1 MFGQPGGGELLLGG
15 GGGGFEGSIGNGGYL
30 SESGGA
36 GGTSAPGA
44 NGSNAFNL
52 SDFPSLGGGGG
63 ESGNNGLAAA
73 LRQQDLLAQQQMMQ
87 QGGSGNAKSSNLYRL
102 AMSAGG
108 NGTGA
113 NFNMAPEDFPALPGA
128 PPPGSVSGTG
138 SGLLSGGEGTQ
149 REVSGSSAGSSA
161 STSSFVTAQPTVSR
175 VNSNGS
181 GVGLYGGGDIDSG
194 SNPVDYN
201 SILGSTSGGMGN
213 IGSVQSSNN
222 PGSSSLPHQ
231 QRTAS
236 SSTTQTGSGAAGSSS
251 GSGGAGS
258 TGGSSLS
265 GDYGLLGLLG
275 VIRMSDAD
283 RNALALGSD
292 LTALG
297 LNLSSSD
304 QLYSTFASPWSESP
318 TTREPQYQLPMCYY
332 MQPPALKTG
341 HLSKFQLETLFYIFY
356 ALPKD
361 VLQAYAAQEL
371 YSREWRYHVDLKLWF
386 KRASPADGVANSAGS
401 GAQYLYFDI
410 NSWERRLFNGNMNQ
424 NITSGLLSEDDV
436 RVRVPNS

>member
-1 MFGQPGGGELLLGG
+1 MAAPAPGSSASSATSDGRSGGADFLGLVGTQSSAGVGMFGQPGGGDLLLGG
-15 GGGGFEGSIGNGGYL
+15 AGGFEGSIANGGYL
-30 SESGGA
+30 NESGGA
-36 GGTSAPGA
+36 GGTPAPGV

-63 ESGNNGLAAA
+63 ESTGASGNNGLAAA
-73 LRQQDLLAQQQMMQ
+73 LRQQEQLLAQQQMMQ
-87 QGGSGNAKSSNLYRL
+87 QGGSGNAKTTNLYRL

-108 NGTGA
+108 AATGA
-113 NFNMAPEDFPALPGA
+113 NFNIATEEFPALPGA
-128 PPPGSVSGTG
+128 PPPVPGG

-161 STSSFVTAQPTVSR
+161 STSSFVTAAPTVSR

-181 GVGLYGGGDIDSG
+181 GVGLYGGDMDAGN
-194 SNPVDYN
+194 NPADYN
-201 SILGSTSGGMGN
+201 NILGSSSGGIGN
-213 IGSVQSSNN
+213 ISGVQSSNN
-222 PGSSSLPHQ
+222 PASSSLPHQ
-231 QRTAS
+231 QRTTS
-236 SSTTQTGSGAAGSSS
+236 SSTAQTGSGAAASSS
-251 GSGGAGS
+251 GSGGTGS

-318 TTREPQYQLPMCYY
+318 TTREPQYQV
-332 MQPPALKTG
+332 
-341 HLSKFQLETLFYIFY
+341 S
-356 ALPKD
+356 
-361 VLQAYAAQEL
+361 
-371 YSREWRYHVDLKLWF
+371 
-386 KRASPADGVANSAGS
+386 
-401 GAQYLYFDI
+401 
-410 NSWERRLFNGNMNQ
+410 
-424 NITSGLLSEDDV
+424 
-436 RVRVPNS
+436 